1 MSCTASVQKDASCA
15 RSRRSGRLT
24 LRSVWGGSSRRL
36 AGRCCDGFSMDFI
49 LVYAA
54 GAFAVVLGIMHFTF
68 PERFGFRAALSGEGP
83 PRPPFRL
90 WFYRYDFKRSDLYGV
105 VRVMNHCVSFTILS
119 VGVCDLLASRWLGT
133 AAGTILAGWIA
144 AFWFVRAA
152 TQLYLG
158 RRRGDWF
165 VVAWFGLLGIV
176 HVLAALR

>member
-1 MSCTASVQKDASCA
+1 MTFV
-15 RSRRSGRLT
+15 T
-24 LRSVWGGSSRRL
+24 
-36 AGRCCDGFSMDFI
+36 I

-54 GAFAVVLGIMHFTF
+54 GFFAVVLGILHFTF
-68 PERFGFRAALSGEGP
+68 PERFGFRAALSGEGQP
-83 PRPPFRL
+83 LPPFRL

-105 VRVMNHCVSFTILS
+105 VRLMNHCVSFTILS

-176 HVLAALR
+176 HVLAAVQ

>member
-1 MSCTASVQKDASCA
+1 MTFV
-15 RSRRSGRLT
+15 RI
-24 LRSVWGGSSRRL
+24 
-36 AGRCCDGFSMDFI
+36 F
-49 LVYAA
+49 VYAA
-54 GAFAVVLGIMHFTF
+54 GAFSVVLGVLHFTF

-83 PRPPFRL
+83 PLPPFRL

-119 VGVCDLLASRWLGT
+119 VGVCDLLGKFWLGT
-133 AAGTILAGWIA
+133 TAGTILAGWIA

-158 RRRGDWF
+158 RRRGDRF

>member
-1 MSCTASVQKDASCA
+1 MTA
-15 RSRRSGRLT
+15 
-24 LRSVWGGSSRRL
+24 
-36 AGRCCDGFSMDFI
+36 I

-68 PERFGFRAALSGEGP
+68 PERFGFREALSGEGQP
-83 PRPPFRL
+83 LSPFRL
-90 WFYRYDFKRSDLYGV
+90 WFYRYDFRRSDLFGV

-119 VGVCDLLASRWLGT
+119 VGICDLLASRWLGT
-133 AAGTILAGWIA
+133 GPGALVAGWIA

-165 VVAWFGLLGIV
+165 VVAWFSLLGIV
-176 HVLAALR
+176 HVLATVQ